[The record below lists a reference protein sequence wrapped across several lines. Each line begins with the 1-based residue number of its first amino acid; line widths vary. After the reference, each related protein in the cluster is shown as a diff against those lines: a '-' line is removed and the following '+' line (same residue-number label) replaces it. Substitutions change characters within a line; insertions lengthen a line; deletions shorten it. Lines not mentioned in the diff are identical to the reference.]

1 MRARALPA
9 RAWVSG
15 NRRAGLATSAAL
27 LLMAG
32 CGGSSRETVGEATPY
47 LDPGFVEAGD
57 YRLHYALTLA
67 RDLPSAIAGSYGILQ
82 RPNLA
87 VLTVAIAPRD
97 AAAGPAV
104 AGAKVEAT
112 AVSLT
117 GAREPLVLE
126 RRDEPGAAT
135 WIAAVE
141 VRHRVPLTIEI
152 EARAAP
158 GGPLL
163 RARLTRE
170 FRLE

>member
-1 MRARALPA
+1 MHPRAFRA

-15 NRRAGLATSAAL
+15 NKRAGLATAAAFL
-27 LLMAG
+27 LAAG
-32 CGGSSRETVGEATPY
+32 CGGSPEPIAEATPY

-97 AAAGPAV
+97 TPADLAV
-104 AGAKVEAT
+104 AGAQVEAT

-117 GAREPLVLE
+117 GVRESLVLE
-126 RRDEPGAAT
+126 RRDEPGSAT
-135 WIAAVE
+135 WIATVE

-158 GGPLL
+158 VGPLL

-170 FRLE
+170 FRLR

>member
-1 MRARALPA
+1 MFRA

-15 NRRAGLATSAAL
+15 NKRAGLATAAAL
-27 LLMAG
+27 LLAAG
-32 CGGSSRETVGEATPY
+32 CGGSQEPVAEAAPY

-82 RPNLA
+82 RTNLA
-87 VLTVAIAPRD
+87 VLTVAIAPRN
-97 AAAGPAV
+97 APAGRAV
-104 AGAKVEAT
+104 AGAQVEAT

-117 GAREPLVLE
+117 GAREALALE

-135 WIAAVE
+135 WIATVE

-152 EARAAP
+152 EALAAP
-158 GGPLL
+158 GEPLL

-170 FRLE
+170 FRLQ